1 MQLGKNTK
9 KVNINVTYLVI
20 TYLEHTDELLEKLKG
35 LVEVLSDCE
44 QEFIKKID
52 DKVIAQYINFKWSNL

>member
-1 MQLGKNTK
+1 MA
-9 KVNINVTYLVI
+9 I

-35 LVEVLSDCE
+35 LVEVLTDCE

-52 DKVIAQYINFKWSNL
+52 DEVIAQYIYIYI